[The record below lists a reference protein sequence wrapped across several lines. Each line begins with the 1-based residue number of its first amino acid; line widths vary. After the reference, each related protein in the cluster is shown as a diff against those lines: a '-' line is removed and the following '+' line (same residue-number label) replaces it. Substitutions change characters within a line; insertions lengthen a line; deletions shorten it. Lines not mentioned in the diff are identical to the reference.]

1 MAFIQ
6 PIMDLLC
13 QAIIFDVDGVLI
25 NSDPVADRHW
35 RAWADRHRVDYE
47 AIARIHHGRPTVE
60 TMRQV
65 ASHLDV
71 VEEARLKET
80 AEADDTD
87 GLMIYPGALELLAGL
102 PRDRWGVA
110 TSGTRRTVSIRF
122 PYLGLPEPS
131 VMVTAD
137 DVQRGKPAPDPY
149 LLAAERMG
157 MTPADCLVIEDAPA
171 GVEAAKA
178 AGATVIAVTTTNR
191 VEALGLA
198 DAIAPTLAA
207 IQISVVPQGLVVR
220 VEQKRVPT

>member
-1 MAFIQ
+1 MNF
-6 PIMDLLC
+6 LC

-25 NSDPVADRHW
+25 NSDPVAERHW
-35 RAWADRHRVDYE
+35 RLWADRHGVDYE

-65 ASHLDV
+65 APHLHV
-71 VEEARLKET
+71 VEEARLKEN

-87 GLMIYPGALELLAGL
+87 GLMIYAGAKELLARL

-149 LLAAERMG
+149 LLAAERLG
-157 MTPADCLVIEDAPA
+157 VAPADCLIIEDAPA

-178 AGATVIAVTTTNR
+178 AGAQVIAVATTNKI
-191 VEALGLA
+191 EDLSLA
-198 DAIAPTLAA
+198 DAIAPAIAA
-207 IQISVVPQGLVVR
+207 LQVQVGASGLVIQS
-220 VEQKRVPT
+220 EIEA

>member
-1 MAFIQ
+1 
-6 PIMDLLC
+6 MDFLC

-35 RAWADRHRVDYE
+35 RRWADRHGVDYQ
-47 AIARIHHGRPTVE
+47 AIARIHHGRPTVD
-60 TMRQV
+60 TIRQV
-65 ASHLDV
+65 APHLDV
-71 VEEARLKET
+71 VEEARLKES

-87 GLMIYPGALELLAGL
+87 GLVTYAGAKELLAQL

-137 DVQRGKPAPDPY
+137 DVRRGKPAPDPY
-149 LLAAERMG
+149 QLAAQRLG
-157 MTPADCLVIEDAPA
+157 VAPADCLVIEDAPA

-178 AGATVIAVTTTNR
+178 AGAKVIAVATTNP
-191 VEALGLA
+191 VENLGLA
-198 DAIAPTLAA
+198 DAIAPTLIS
-207 IQISVVPQGLVVR
+207 IQISVNSNGLLVHVPGAN
-220 VEQKRVPT
+220 